1 MDNKENFTFD
11 FSEKYEDIISS
22 SQKNQED
29 EYEDIVSDSSLKP
42 GAKHIYED
50 ISSSSKGN
58 KKKLKGWTKALIISG
73 TSLFLV
79 IAIALTWFF
88 VYFDYNY
95 NEITTNPSDLGFT
108 EVKEEGII
116 NIALFGVDSRDE
128 IVFKGNTDSI
138 MILSLN
144 TNTKKVKIISVM
156 RDTLVPMDYQGK
168 NYYAKINS
176 AYSKGP
182 EHAIK
187 TLNQVFDLDIS
198 EYATV
203 NFFGMTDI
211 INAVGGITATIT
223 KDELTWKGNDHPNLN
238 NCMDEICKEMGLN
251 AKDYYIHTPGE
262 QTLNGVQAVAYA
274 RVRHCTSTW
283 GTRDDF
289 GRTDRQ
295 RHVMQELFN
304 KATKMETSQYISLA
318 KALIPCTETSLSY
331 SDIIG
336 LATSILLDSPKFEQY
351 RLPPAEYQNNF
362 LMKGPTG
369 YGSIIYY
376 DLDYAA
382 GLVNGLI
389 YDDMAMEQYVELNPI
404 EKNDWYYDMTG
415 THGKD
420 TTTSSSGNTSSNNSE
435 ITSNT
440 SSDTSS
446 DEDVSSDEDIEDISS
461 DETTS
466 DEPSED
472 TSSDE
477 TTSDVTSE
485 DTSSE
490 EDVESDT
497 TGGDVSSDETSGE
510 TSSTPEETTSSAPPK
525 NHIATNKGLQYEKEE
540 HKL

>member
-223 KDELTWKGNDHPNLN
+223 KDELTWKGHGHPNLN

-318 KALIPCTETSLSY
+318 KALIRCTETSLSY

-336 LATSILLDSPKFEQY
+336 LATSIL
-351 RLPPAEYQNNF
+351 
-362 LMKGPTG
+362 
-369 YGSIIYY
+369 
-376 DLDYAA
+376 
-382 GLVNGLI
+382 
-389 YDDMAMEQYVELNPI
+389 
-404 EKNDWYYDMTG
+404 
-415 THGKD
+415 
-420 TTTSSSGNTSSNNSE
+420 
-435 ITSNT
+435 
-440 SSDTSS
+440 
-446 DEDVSSDEDIEDISS
+446 
-461 DETTS
+461 
-466 DEPSED
+466 
-472 TSSDE
+472 
-477 TTSDVTSE
+477 
-485 DTSSE
+485 
-490 EDVESDT
+490 
-497 TGGDVSSDETSGE
+497 
-510 TSSTPEETTSSAPPK
+510 
-525 NHIATNKGLQYEKEE
+525 
-540 HKL
+540 

>member
-1 MDNKENFTFD
+1 MDNNENFEFNFD
-11 FSEKYEDIISS
+11 DKIENIISPAKKPK
-22 SQKNQED
+22 QD
-29 EYEDIVSDSSLKP
+29 EYEDIFSNSGLK
-42 GAKHIYED
+42 GGKHIYED
-50 ISSSSKGN
+50 ISSSSQ
-58 KKKLKGWTKALIISG
+58 KKKKKMSTWAKTLISLGATLLALIILAVS
-73 TSLFLV
+73 
-79 IAIALTWFF
+79 F
-88 VYFDYNY
+88 VLIYFDYNY
-95 NEITTNPSDLGFT
+95 KEITTDPNKLGFT
-108 EVKEEGII
+108 EVKQEGVV
-116 NIALFGVDSRDE
+116 NIALFGVDTRDE
-128 IVFKGNTDSI
+128 NVFKGNTDSI

-156 RDTLVPMDYQGK
+156 RDTFVPMDYQGK

-223 KDELTWKGNDHPNLN
+223 KDELTWKGHGHPNLN

-435 ITSNT
+435 ITGNT

-510 TSSTPEETTSSAPPK
+510 TSSTPEETTSSSPPK
-525 NHIATNKGLQYEKEE
+525 KPHRNK
-540 HKL
+540 

>member
-1 MDNKENFTFD
+1 MDNKENLDNINNVDDAENLSGNDNIEFD
-11 FSEKYEDIISS
+11 FNDTFENIISS
-22 SQKNQED
+22 SKNSKDGEF
-29 EYEDIVSDSSLKP
+29 EDIVSDSSLKH
-42 GAKHIYED
+42 GKHIYED
-50 ISSSSKGN
+50 ISSSSRKKN
-58 KKKLKGWTKALIISG
+58 KKIQGWQKALIITG

-79 IAIALTWFF
+79 ITLAVVWFLN
-88 VYFDYNY
+88 YFDYNY
-95 NEITTNPSDLGFT
+95 REITNDPNALGFV
-108 EVKEEGII
+108 EHKDEEII

-128 IVFKGNTDSI
+128 YAFKGNTDSI

-144 TNTKKVKIISVM
+144 ARTKKVKIISVM
-156 RDTLVPMDYQGK
+156 RDTFVPMEYQGK

-187 TLNQVFDLDIS
+187 TLNQVYDLDIS

-211 INAVGGITATIT
+211 IDAVGGITATIT
-223 KDELTWKGNDHPNLN
+223 KDEITWKGNDHPNLN
-238 NCMDEICKEMGLN
+238 NCMDEICRELGLN
-251 AKDYYIHTPGE
+251 AKDYYIHTAGE

-274 RVRHCTSTW
+274 RVRHCTSAW

-304 KATKMETSQYISLA
+304 KATKMGTSQYISLA

-331 SDIIG
+331 GDIID
-336 LATSILLDSPKFEQY
+336 LATGILMDSPEFEQY
-351 RLPPAEYQNNF
+351 RLPPAEYQTKF

-382 GLVNGLI
+382 KLVNGII
-389 YDDMAMEQYVELNPI
+389 YDDLTIDEFVEQNPI

-420 TTTSSSGNTSSNNSE
+420 TTTSSATSSS
-435 ITSNT
+435 TSSVISSSDTTSTEEEDT
-440 SSDTSS
+440 SSDDVTSEDEAP
-446 DEDVSSDEDIEDISS
+446 DEDVSSE
-461 DETTS
+461 DET
-466 DEPSED
+466 P
-472 TSSDE
+472 
-477 TTSDVTSE
+477 SE

-490 EDVESDT
+490 ETSSEEGTESDVT
-497 TGGDVSSDETSGE
+497 DGDVSSDVETEE
-510 TSSTPEETTSSAPPK
+510 TPSTPEETTSSAPGKKPHRSK
-525 NHIATNKGLQYEKEE
+525 
-540 HKL
+540 